1 MKTIF
6 RSLTL
11 AAALL
16 GGAAAANA
24 EEKASSWKQGQ
35 AAPSLSG
42 YGLAGSLPATKGKVV
57 YLDFWAS
64 WCGPCKKSFPVLEKW
79 HKAYAGK
86 GLVVLGVSVDEDKA
100 AMEAFLKKQGVTF
113 PNVHDAAQKLVAAA
127 DAATMPTS
135 IIIDRKGAIH
145 LVHKGFK
152 PADEAELTKKIEAL
166 LAAK

>member
-1 MKTIF
+1 MKHY
-6 RSLTL
+6 LTL
-11 AAALL
+11 FATLVALPFSSL
-16 GGAAAANA
+16 AD
-24 EEKASSWKQGQ
+24 EKSAGWKEGKT
-35 AAPSLSG
+35 APSLSG
-42 YGLAGSLPATKGKVV
+42 YGLSGSVPSTKGKVV

-79 HKAYAGK
+79 HKAYASK
-86 GLVVLGVSVDEDKA
+86 GLVVLGVSVDDDKA

-113 PNVHDAAQKLVAAA
+113 PNVHDAAQKLVTAA